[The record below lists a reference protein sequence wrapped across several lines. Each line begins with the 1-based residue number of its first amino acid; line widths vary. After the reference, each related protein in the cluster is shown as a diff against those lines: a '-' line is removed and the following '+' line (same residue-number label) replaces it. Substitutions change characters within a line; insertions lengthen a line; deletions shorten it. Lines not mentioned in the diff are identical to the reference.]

1 MKKLR
6 YLDIITKERG
16 VIMIVLSVNAGSSS
30 LKFQAYDMPEE
41 TVLISGVFERIG
53 MKESFYTIK
62 LNGEKIK
69 KDVELNN
76 HERALELV
84 MEELLENN
92 IVNSLDDIKAIG
104 HRIVQGGSYFDK
116 TEEMTDENIKKV
128 RELASLA
135 PLHNPAAIK
144 GIKAAK
150 AVVPNALQ
158 TGAFDTAFHQT
169 IEEEN
174 FMYPVPYEWCEK
186 YNVRK
191 YGAHGT
197 SHKYVAYRMNE
208 ILGRYNTKLITCHIG
223 NGASISAVK
232 DGVCVNTS
240 MGLTPNAGLMMGSRC
255 GDMDATV
262 VTYMM
267 QQLDCTAEEMDSIL
281 NKQSGL
287 LGISGVSSDSR
298 DIEDGMKIGNQRC
311 SLAQKMFTR
320 RIIDHIAKYY
330 VELGGCDA
338 IIFTAGIGENSV
350 HTRREVI
357 DGLAALGVKIDEE
370 ANDCRGVE
378 RLITTEDSTIPCYII
393 PTDEELMIARDTYL
407 LYQEKEKEKELI
419 ENEII

>member
-1 MKKLR
+1 M
-6 YLDIITKERG
+6 II
-16 VIMIVLSVNAGSSS
+16 LSLNAGSSS

-41 TVLISGVFERIG
+41 NVLISGVFERIG

-62 LNGEKIK
+62 LNGEKVK
-69 KDVELNN
+69 KDVELKN
-76 HERALELV
+76 HEKAMELV
-84 MEELLENN
+84 MQELIENG
-92 IVNSLDDIKAIG
+92 IVKSLDEIKAIG
-104 HRIVQGGSYFDK
+104 HRIVQGGPYFEK

-128 RELASLA
+128 KELSKLS
-135 PLHNPAAIK
+135 PLHNPAAVS

-150 AVVPNALQ
+150 TVVPNALQ
-158 TGAFDTAFHQT
+158 TGVFDTAFHQT

-174 FMYPVPYEWCEK
+174 YLYPVPYEWCEK
-186 YNVRK
+186 YQVRK

-223 NGASISAVK
+223 NGASISAIK
-232 DGVCVNTS
+232 DGICINTS

-267 QQLDCTAEEMDSIL
+267 QQLGCTSEEMDNIL

-287 LGISGVSSDSR
+287 LGISGISSDSR
-298 DIEDGMKIGNQRC
+298 DIEDGIKIGNQRC
-311 SLAQKMFTR
+311 ALAQKMFAN

-330 VELGGCDA
+330 VQLGGCDA
-338 IIFTAGIGENSV
+338 IVFTAGIGERSP
-350 HTRREVI
+350 HTRREVL
-357 DGLAALGVKIDEE
+357 DGLSILGVKIDEE
-370 ANDCRGVE
+370 ANDCRGIE
-378 RLITTEDSTIPCYII
+378 RLITTEDSTIPCYVI
-393 PTDEELMIARDTYL
+393 PTNEELMIARDTYM

-419 ENEII
+419 ANEII

>member
-1 MKKLR
+1 
-6 YLDIITKERG
+6 
-16 VIMIVLSVNAGSSS
+16 MIVLSVNAGSSS
-30 LKFQAYDMPEE
+30 LKFQAYDMPDE
-41 TVLISGVFERIG
+41 TVLISGLFERIG
-53 MKESFYTIK
+53 MKESSYTIK

-69 KDVELNN
+69 KEVELKN
-76 HERALELV
+76 HEEALQILMDEL
-84 MEELLENN
+84 MENK
-92 IVNSLDDIKAIG
+92 IVESLDDIKAIG
-104 HRIVQGGSYFDK
+104 HRIVQGGSYFDR
-116 TEEMTDENIKKV
+116 TVEMTDENIKKV
-128 RELASLA
+128 RELSSLA
-135 PLHNPAAIK
+135 PLHNPAAVK

-150 AVVPNALQ
+150 VVIPNALQ

-174 FMYPVPYEWCEK
+174 YLYPVPYEWCDK
-186 YNVRK
+186 YKVRK

-197 SHKYVAYRMNE
+197 SHKYVSTRMNE

-232 DGVCVNTS
+232 EGVCIDTS

-267 QQLDCTAEEMDSIL
+267 RQLECSPEEMDEIL

-287 LGISGVSSDSR
+287 LGISGISSDSR
-298 DIEDGMKIGNQRC
+298 DIEDGMKIGNPRC
-311 SLAQKMFTR
+311 TLAQKMFTN
-320 RIIDHIAKYY
+320 RIIDYIAKYY

-338 IIFTAGIGENSV
+338 IVFTAGIGENSI

-357 DGLAALGVKIDEE
+357 DGLSVLGVKIDEE

-393 PTDEELMIARDTYL
+393 PTNEELMIARDTYA
-407 LYQEKEKEKELI
+407 LYQQKEKEKELI